1 MSADANIFS
10 GIRENIATVE
20 QEQCITNKKRN
31 IWRTRKVVLEIKILI
46 AAIEDAI
53 EGLEDKLRNSFRI

>member
-20 QEQCITNKKRN
+20 QEHCITNKKKEHLEN
-31 IWRTRKVVLEIKILI
+31 KKVVLEIKILI

-53 EGLEDKLRNSFRI
+53 KGLEDKLRNSFRI

>member
-46 AAIEDAI
+46 TAIEDAI

>member
-20 QEQCITNKKRN
+20 QEQGITNKKRN
-31 IWRTRKVVLEIKILI
+31 IWRTKKCSLGNKNF
-46 AAIEDAI
+46 DSS
-53 EGLEDKLRNSFRI
+53 N